1 MNQDVLGLQ
10 VPEQRFSPQPEFR
23 RLSVAEKKAEIPG
36 QMYLLIFIYIYIHI
50 YIKIHASYIKFLGN
64 EMFPQKRKADKDRIQ
79 IITFK

>member
-50 YIKIHASYIKFLGN
+50 YTYIYIKIHASYIRRPLAKG
-64 EMFPQKRKADKDRIQ
+64 ERA
-79 IITFK
+79 